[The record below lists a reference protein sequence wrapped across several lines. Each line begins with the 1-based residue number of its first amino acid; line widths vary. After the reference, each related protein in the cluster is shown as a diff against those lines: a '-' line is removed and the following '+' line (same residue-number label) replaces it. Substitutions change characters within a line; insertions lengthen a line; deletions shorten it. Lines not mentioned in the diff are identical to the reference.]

1 MSMKLWVIESPAGE
15 GQGEG
20 EGGLQ
25 LPGTRR
31 FAWHVAL
38 FSFAGSSRLHRQFAN
53 ALVCGSFLPPH
64 PRCLSPRRGRTEHGA
79 FANPER
85 LDSSQRGM
93 QCSLSLRAFYYPQTI
108 FDVCTCTSTGCVFY
122 RWMLQL
128 VASARSTPSAP
139 DQWAVHEFGRC
150 QMSDQRLTKRLA
162 SPTWRIG
169 PTVQLFSRRNGLIF

>member
-38 FSFAGSSRLHRQFAN
+38 FSFAGSSRLHRQFAS

-64 PRCLSPRRGRTEHGA
+64 PSPL
-79 FANPER
+79 PEER
-85 LDSSQRGM
+85 ENRPPRFRQS
-93 QCSLSLRAFYYPQTI
+93 RAP
-108 FDVCTCTSTGCVFY
+108 
-122 RWMLQL
+122 RL
-128 VASARSTPSAP
+128 VAVRDAAFPLPAG
-139 DQWAVHEFGRC
+139 QGAGEGR
-150 QMSDQRLTKRLA
+150 
-162 SPTWRIG
+162 
-169 PTVQLFSRRNGLIF
+169 